1 MLVKGMS
8 PFELPLFEGRLV
20 LSLTSGEQRVN
31 RLSFIHSIVQSMF
44 HTEYSMKKVIQQ
56 LEKER
61 LLFSASFTAKCEL
74 VFVLTQ
80 ENVFSEVSF

>member
-1 MLVKGMS
+1 
-8 PFELPLFEGRLV
+8 
-20 LSLTSGEQRVN
+20 
-31 RLSFIHSIVQSMF
+31 MF

-61 LLFSASFTAKCEL
+61 LLLSASFTAKSEL